1 MFAILYRLLLSLY
14 SELSFRTIR
23 RKRNAKCHNFEVPL
37 KDGWNVNFVLFDKR
51 LIFPRLN
58 KCHIDVQYYV
68 LSLRLFQTNIFVPE
82 EAGARMFVVH

>member
-68 LSLRLFQTNIFVPE
+68 LYELLLDCSKRTFLYQRKLVQE
-82 EAGARMFVVH
+82 CS